1 LLLLMLELCFY
12 VFQCFIHLLSLFY
25 RFCFVLF
32 CFSLY
37 ILQQP
42 TNNVTKN
49 IKLPT
54 IIRLFNFL
62 ERERKKEREKES
74 HLFCH
79 TIILYTSLIYVSS
92 YVAHTILGNL
102 LWCTWCYQWSLVTH
116 SLIYKVY
123 VKASHRI
130 RDGLTMCL

>member
-1 LLLLMLELCFY
+1 MKKKNNKILVFVVVDVRVVFLCFSMFHSSF
-12 VFQCFIHLLSLFY
+12 VFVLSFL
-25 RFCFVLF
+25 FCFVLF

-62 ERERKKEREKES
+62 ERERKREREKES
-74 HLFCH
+74 NLFCH

-102 LWCTWCYQWSLVTH
+102 LWCTWCYQ
-116 SLIYKVY
+116 
-123 VKASHRI
+123 
-130 RDGLTMCL
+130 